1 MAVLSGFKGAQLRL
15 NKWAVKRAYSVFY
28 HTKARWHYCHLLC
41 YSLITLFYCLFL
53 LAFFAI
59 NLQNKRLIFAH
70 FKKLICQQQKNNSF
84 ALVFH
89 NNSLLKA
96 LFTPKQRNSLG
107 FTLQ

>member
-28 HTKARWHYCHLLC
+28 HTKERWHYYHLLC

-59 NLQNKRLIFAH
+59 NMQNKRLISTRF
-70 FKKLICQQQKNNSF
+70 
-84 ALVFH
+84 
-89 NNSLLKA
+89 
-96 LFTPKQRNSLG
+96 
-107 FTLQ
+107 